1 MQNRETSPFLGTIM
15 EQRENLN
22 ANADGAGLLE
32 AGIWLGAID
41 VARPTLHRL
50 TRWRDLSIQSG

>member
-1 MQNRETSPFLGTIM
+1 M

-41 VARPTLHRL
+41 VARPTTLIGL